1 MPLKKRESRCGK
13 TDDHSLGEIVSRQM
27 TPMTSRK
34 FTEKDKSELNDSYNR
49 FTGRSRTLE
58 QFQWEWLDTPEGWGS
73 MWLLEDSDTGKI
85 VGHHGLIPSRFSYFG
100 RSILMGK
107 TENTH
112 LHPPYAGKGV
122 YYPFEV
128 KFIEEAKDRFDLLYT
143 TQGSGAP
150 GRVRLKLGYA
160 SVGRYANY
168 IKATKKSYLDKL
180 LAGAIKGRVHN
191 KFIAAMLIGASK
203 VGSVILMPFFSREG
217 SMDRTVKLER
227 LTNIE
232 TVAEELDKFW
242 ERNKGKFGI
251 TVDRNSGYLKWRIF
265 DNPNLTYEFF
275 LARKQSKIV
284 GYAITRS
291 AGEGQGTIVDLIAD
305 GNNQRIFDAIL
316 NRVVTEFEEAGIYT
330 IQFPT
335 LLSNNSLNKAL
346 KRNGFVSSLMLQRVV
361 RRVIGKKQQESLL
374 MAKALHDNLDSSKVS
389 DPACWYFTDILTE
402 GIR

>member
-1 MPLKKRESRCGK
+1 
-13 TDDHSLGEIVSRQM
+13 M

-49 FTGRSRTLE
+49 FTGRSRTIE
-58 QFQWEWLDTPEGWGS
+58 QFEWEWLDTPEGWGS

-85 VGHHGLIPSRFSYFG
+85 VGHHGLIPIKFSYFG
-100 RSILMGK
+100 SPILMGK

-128 KFIEEAKDRFDLLYT
+128 KFIEEAKDRFGLLYT

-160 SVGRYANY
+160 TVGRYAHY
-168 IKATKKSYLDKL
+168 IKVTKKSYLDKQ
-180 LAGAIKGRVHN
+180 LANTIRKRIRN
-191 KFIAAMLIGASK
+191 RFIAALLIGISK
-203 VGSVILMPFFSREG
+203 AGSVFLMPFFSREG

-227 LTNIE
+227 VTNIE

-242 ERNKGKFGI
+242 EWNKGKFGI
-251 TVDRNSGYLKWRIF
+251 TADRNSRYLKWRIF

-275 LARKQSKIV
+275 LARRQSDVV
-284 GYAITRS
+284 GYVITRN
-291 AGEGQGTIVDLIAD
+291 AGEGRGVITDLIASNNDEKVFNTILD
-305 GNNQRIFDAIL
+305 GAVSKFR
-316 NRVVTEFEEAGIYT
+316 ESGIHV
-330 IQFPT
+330 IQFLT
-335 LLSNNSLNKAL
+335 LSSDNFLNKAL
-346 KRNGFVSSLMLQRVV
+346 RRNGFVSSSMVPRVW

-374 MAKALHDNLDSSKVS
+374 MAKALDDKLDPAKVA

-402 GIR
+402 GIQ

>member
-1 MPLKKRESRCGK
+1 
-13 TDDHSLGEIVSRQM
+13 M

-49 FTGRSRTLE
+49 FTGRSRTIE
-58 QFQWEWLDTPEGWGS
+58 QFEWEWLDTPEGWGS

-85 VGHHGLIPSRFSYFG
+85 VGHHGLIPIKFSYFG
-100 RSILMGK
+100 SPILMGK

-128 KFIEEAKDRFDLLYT
+128 KFIEEAKDRFGLLYT

-160 SVGRYANY
+160 TVGRYAHY
-168 IKATKKSYLDKL
+168 IKATKMSYLDKQ
-180 LAGAIKGRVHN
+180 LANAIRRRIRN
-191 KFIAAMLIGASK
+191 RFIAALLIGISK
-203 VGSVILMPFFSREG
+203 TGSVFLMPFFSREG

-227 LTNIE
+227 VTNIE

-242 ERNKGKFGI
+242 EWNKGKFGI
-251 TVDRNSGYLKWRIF
+251 TADRNSRYLKWRIF

-275 LARKQSKIV
+275 LARRQSDVV
-284 GYAITRS
+284 GYVITRNS
-291 AGEGQGTIVDLIAD
+291 GEGRGVITDLIAINNDEKVFNTILD
-305 GNNQRIFDAIL
+305 GAVSKFR
-316 NRVVTEFEEAGIYT
+316 ESGIHV
-330 IQFPT
+330 IQFLT
-335 LLSNNSLNKAL
+335 LSSDNFLNKAL
-346 KRNGFVSSLMLQRVV
+346 RRNGFVSSSMVPRVW

-374 MAKALHDNLDSSKVS
+374 MAKALDDKLDPARVA

-402 GIR
+402 GIQ